1 MPLAGCASFAEA
13 GRLLV
18 AALSDGVMVRALVG
32 TNRPGQDHRT
42 SNGEGMATDHLP
54 NPAQPGP
61 ERSPENDAIYRQI
74 RDEIHFEISLI
85 SARVN
90 WLLTGQAFLFV
101 PLTLGAGG
109 RPLRQSVFY
118 PAIPILGVALCALV
132 LVSILAAVW
141 RGRQWRQKA
150 RQGAYA
156 GTQAHLSFDI
166 VLPHTPMIPVMGLIG
181 GIGVPIALITVWLWL
196 LVAPPAPPT

>member
-1 MPLAGCASFAEA
+1 M
-13 GRLLV
+13 
-18 AALSDGVMVRALVG
+18 
-32 TNRPGQDHRT
+32 TPG
-42 SNGEGMATDHLP
+42 AP
-54 NPAQPGP
+54 P
-61 ERSPENDAIYRQI
+61 ERSPENDAVYKQI
-74 RDEIHFEISLI
+74 RSEIHFEISLI

-118 PAIPILGVALCALV
+118 PAIPMLGVALCVLV

-141 RGRQWRQKA
+141 RGRQWRRKA

-156 GTQAHLSFDI
+156 GTRDPFGFDV
-166 VLPHTPMIPVMGLIG
+166 VLPHTPLIPAMGLIG
-181 GIGVPIALITVWLWL
+181 GLGVPVALIVVWLWL
-196 LVAPPAPPT
+196 LVAPPALPPG